1 MKLVGRSLVLLVELS
16 LMVLV
21 ELGLVVYL
29 VGGPNVVRWGG
40 CGEGQVV
47 RWVAWF

>member
-16 LMVLV
+16 LVV
-21 ELGLVVYL
+21 LVVYL
-29 VGGPNVVRWGG
+29 VGGPDVVRWGG